1 MFPRDPWDR
10 LARPLLSII
19 ALATSERLLTSESF
33 KEPAGKIKKCGNG
46 NGFLL
51 LVVSTPLVTFNDNV
65 LWHSLSSVSS
75 PNIFNSV
82 AGEGVL

>member
-1 MFPRDPWDR
+1 MFPREESHCSFVR
-10 LARPLLSII
+10 NHC
-19 ALATSERLLTSESF
+19 TSNRLLTSESF

-82 AGEGVL
+82 VGEGVL